1 MKFDQ
6 ARQSI
11 LSWIENFVEVANPDL
26 NGWPPCPFA
35 RRTRLEH
42 RLDIRPGASLLVDG
56 YDVVDTWN
64 DRYDVVI
71 TVYSRHKYSST
82 EVADAVAALNK
93 MSLPKDIL
101 FLDDHPDD
109 TELVNN
115 VCMNQGE
122 YILVLTQRFSKVNDA
137 SADLKSQGYYKLW
150 PNDYYDKVVGWRERY
165 GFDDN

>member
-1 MKFDQ
+1 M
-6 ARQSI
+6 
-11 LSWIENFVEVANPDL
+11 
-26 NGWPPCPFA
+26 
-35 RRTRLEH
+35 
-42 RLDIRPGASLLVDG
+42 
-56 YDVVDTWN
+56 DTWN

-122 YILVLTQRFSKVNDA
+122 YILLLTQRFSKVNEA